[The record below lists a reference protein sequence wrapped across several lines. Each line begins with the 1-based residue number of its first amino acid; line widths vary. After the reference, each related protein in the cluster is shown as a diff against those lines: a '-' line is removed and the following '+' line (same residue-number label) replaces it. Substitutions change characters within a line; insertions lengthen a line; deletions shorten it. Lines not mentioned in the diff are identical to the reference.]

1 MRRGKRNSAVS
12 GGQTTTPSDMA
23 ELDRLL
29 ERSLSRRDLLRRGG
43 LGAGSLA
50 FGGLLAA
57 CSRKSPTVAASGG
70 SVEHGTI
77 RFTFAP
83 DPVWNWLKDTGVR
96 QKMEEEA
103 GIRILEQATWDEFGI
118 YAGGNADVIS
128 IASFEVPLLEQETG
142 RPATVFGKYNIDRS
156 ILGVPAGSSAQTL
169 EDLKGGKIAV
179 WDSVSSTVIWGAL
192 ANELYGLDFRTGGG
206 DFELV
211 VVDLTNTG
219 ALAAKGEV
227 DGALILPDFNI
238 APLMNGDVRVVYDG
252 KTAADLFAEAVNAPA
267 GYQGPMIN
275 IFMAPT
281 SWYDSHPEEIAFFLE
296 LWQAGVDGWQADR
309 NTIIESYP
317 ADFAAS
323 TPQELRFIKDYVAAH
338 DWFVESV
345 YLDDAWVQTE
355 SKIFQMLFDAGLS
368 DNANTPRFDVVPA
381 SS

>member
-1 MRRGKRNSAVS
+1 MSKAVS
-12 GGQTTTPSDMA
+12 GKKAMA
-23 ELDRLL
+23 PGDKAGLDRLF
-29 ERSLSRRDLLRRGG
+29 EGSLSRRELLRRGG
-43 LGAGSLA
+43 LGAGSVA
-50 FGGLLAA
+50 FGGFLAA

-70 SVEHGTI
+70 DVEHGVI

-96 QKMEEEA
+96 QQMEEKS

-128 IASFEVPLLEQETG
+128 IGSFEVPLLEQETG

-156 ILGVPAGSSAQTL
+156 ILGVPAGSNAQTL
-169 EDLKGGKIAV
+169 EDLKGSKIAV
-179 WDSVSSTVIWGAL
+179 WDAVSSTVIWGAL
-192 ANELYGLDFRTGGG
+192 ARELYGLDFRTGGG

-238 APLMNGDVRVVYDG
+238 PPLMNGDVRVLYDG
-252 KTAADLFAEAVNAPA
+252 KTAADLYAEAVSAPA

-281 SWYDSHPEEIAFFLE
+281 SWYDSHPEEVAFFLE

-309 NTIIESYP
+309 NSIIESYP

-338 DWFVESV
+338 DWFVKSV
-345 YLDDAWVQTE
+345 YLDDAWVETE

-368 DNANTPRFDVVPA
+368 DSATVPRFDVVPA
-381 SS
+381 PS